1 LSIDSIVG
9 SISVRSAERRERQLL
24 QIASP
29 KDHEHQAQGM
39 LGASVEIRSLS
50 KSYGAVAA
58 AENVSFSIERG
69 EFVSLLGPSGSGKT
83 TVLMAIAGFLRPTSG
98 EIHLGG
104 RNIVALSAN
113 RRNIGM
119 VFQKYALFPHMSVAR
134 NVAFPLEMR
143 GWAKPRIRASV
154 EKILDVVQ
162 LSQFADRLPA
172 QLSGGQQQRVALA
185 RSIVFEPPLLLMDEP
200 LGALDKKLRESLQ
213 IEIKRLQQELGIT
226 VLFVTH
232 DQSEALAMSDRIVV
246 MNEGRVE
253 QVGTPQDLYRDP
265 SSLFVADFIGSSNF
279 FRGKRYPEAD
289 NLLHYG
295 SVSLKGTSKDKV
307 SRRAEP
313 SALMV
318 RPEKID
324 LRPLAPTSDANAAVS
339 GIIHQIVFEGANNTF
354 VIMVGSQEVR
364 VTKPAGERPSFLV
377 GETVALS
384 WSPDDALI
392 FNSAEMRGTAR

>member
-1 LSIDSIVG
+1 
-9 SISVRSAERRERQLL
+9 
-24 QIASP
+24 
-29 KDHEHQAQGM
+29 M